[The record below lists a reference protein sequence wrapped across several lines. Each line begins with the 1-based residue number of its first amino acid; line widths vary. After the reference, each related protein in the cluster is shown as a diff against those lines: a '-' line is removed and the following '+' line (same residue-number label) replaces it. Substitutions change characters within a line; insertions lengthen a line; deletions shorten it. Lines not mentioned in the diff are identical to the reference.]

1 MKKTISV
8 IILLLL
14 ILTACSN
21 SDSNTKKES
30 IVEASGTIE
39 KVESASIL
47 IKNFK
52 DKLTDINPEE
62 GIEIYFNV
70 VDKYYNEEGKKI
82 KITEMKR
89 NDKVTIEL
97 IEGYEIQETSPAE
110 IDSKYVKKIIK
121 LNDWYLFS
129 DM

>member
-30 IVEASGTIE
+30 AVEASGTIE

>member
-89 NDKVTIEL
+89 DDKVTIEL

-121 LNDWYLFS
+121 LND
-129 DM
+129 

>member
-8 IILLLL
+8 IILLL

-21 SDSNTKKES
+21 SNTKKES

-39 KVESASIL
+39 KVESASVL

-52 DKLTDINPEE
+52 DKLTDIIPEE

-70 VDKYYNEEGKKI
+70 ADKYYNEEGKKI

-110 IDSKYVKKIIK
+110 IDLKYVKKIIK
-121 LNDWYLFS
+121 LND
-129 DM
+129 

>member
-21 SDSNTKKES
+21 SDSNSKKES

-89 NDKVTIEL
+89 DDKVTIEL